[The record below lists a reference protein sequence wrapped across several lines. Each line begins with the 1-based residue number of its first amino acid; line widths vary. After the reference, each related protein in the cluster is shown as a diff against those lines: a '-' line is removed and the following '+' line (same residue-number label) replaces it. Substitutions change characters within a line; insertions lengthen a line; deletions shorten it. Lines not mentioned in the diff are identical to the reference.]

1 VLVELLQLCSED
13 LRINKTNLMHC
24 LSSLYIVHLSVDLV
38 GLEANQDNRQ
48 STKENNKYKLLYPYG
63 VPPNDGL

>member
-1 VLVELLQLCSED
+1 
-13 LRINKTNLMHC
+13 MHC